1 MKSSLV
7 SIKHSPL
14 NMSNQFILMWQMIDT
29 LATMVGM
36 YDLDTQK
43 HQERTA
49 GLAMAIAKEMNLS
62 AEKLNYL
69 YLAALVH
76 DIGKCRIPIEI
87 LTKPKKLTEV
97 EYGIMKKH
105 SEFGFKILK
114 KIDLLRPI
122 SRIVLQHH
130 ERMNGSG
137 YPFHLKKNEILLEA
151 GILGVADVVDAMTSQ
166 RPYRPA
172 LEIENAIAE
181 IRRNRDILY
190 DPDVVD
196 KCIFLIKSCKK

>member
-7 SIKHSPL
+7 SITQIPL
-14 NMSNQFILMWQMIDT
+14 NMSKQFVLMRQIIDT
-29 LATMVGM
+29 LSTMVGL
-36 YDLDTQK
+36 YDLYTQK

-49 GLAMAIAKEMNLS
+49 VLAVAIAKEMNLS

-87 LTKPKKLTEV
+87 LTKPDKLTEV
-97 EYGIMKKH
+97 EYTIIKKH
-105 SEFGFKILK
+105 AEYGFKILK

-122 SRIVLQHH
+122 SQIVLKHH

-137 YPFHLKKNEILLEA
+137 YPLQLKNKEIPIEA
-151 GILGVADVVDAMTSQ
+151 RILGVADVVDAMTSK
-166 RPYRPA
+166 RHYRPA
-172 LEIENAIAE
+172 LEVEAAIEE
-181 IRRNRDILY
+181 IRHNRSVLY

-196 KCIFLIKSCKK
+196 KCIFLIKGSD